1 MEIELFLT
9 YSLYTKM
16 KRKNV
21 VKFEIINKKKIPS
34 IFCAFSC
41 YHALLFLAFCQNAL
55 KHHKYCFG
63 NY

>member
-21 VKFEIINKKKIPS
+21 VKFEIINKKK
-34 IFCAFSC
+34 
-41 YHALLFLAFCQNAL
+41 FLQFFVPL
-55 KHHKYCFG
+55 VVIMHYYF
-63 NY
+63 